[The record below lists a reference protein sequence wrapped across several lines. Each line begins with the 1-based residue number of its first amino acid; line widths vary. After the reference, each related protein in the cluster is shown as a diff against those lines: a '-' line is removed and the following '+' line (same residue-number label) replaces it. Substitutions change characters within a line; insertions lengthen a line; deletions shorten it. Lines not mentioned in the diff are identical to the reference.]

1 MPWLYKNSEKD
12 YGSEYIDKALND
24 VNALYDSLDTSRMTA
39 KQASDTGKEIASSL
53 GGAKASK
60 AKREAKAA
68 SMMNNAGR
76 VQSAVQGAQAASDA
90 VSSSFD
96 ENAQYGSNLAI
107 NQENAEKEAQANKIK
122 DQASNILNTAKAK
135 ADAKAEATKED
146 TAWRKSAFSG
156 LASALLNMGG
166 K

>member
-1 MPWLYKNSEKD
+1 MSWWNRSEKD

-39 KQASDTGKEIASSL
+39 KQATDTGKEIASSL

-107 NQENAEKEAQANKIK
+107 NQDNAEKEAQANKIK
-122 DQASNILNTAKAK
+122 DQASNILKTAEDKANI
-135 ADAKAEATKED
+135 KAETTKED
-146 TAWRKSAFSG
+146 TAWRKGIISQIPS
-156 LASALLNMGG
+156 LLSFGG

>member
-1 MPWLYKNSEKD
+1 MSWWNRSEKD
-12 YGSEYIDKALND
+12 YGSEYIDKALNE

-39 KQASDTGKEIASSL
+39 KQATDTGKEIASSL

-96 ENAQYGSNLAI
+96 ENAKYGSDLAI

-122 DQASNILNTAKAK
+122 DKASDILKIAEDKAN
-135 ADAKAEATKED
+135 AKAEATKD
-146 TAWRKSAFSG
+146 DSNWRENMIKG
-156 LASALLNMGG
+156 LLGFGG
-166 K
+166 KKE

>member
-1 MPWLYKNSEKD
+1 MSWWNRSEKD
-12 YGSEYIDKALND
+12 YGSEYIDKALNE
-24 VNALYDSLDTSRMTA
+24 VNALYDSLDTSRITA
-39 KQASDTGKEIASSL
+39 KQATDTGKEIASSL

-68 SMMNNAGR
+68 SMMNNAGK

-107 NQENAEKEAQANKIK
+107 NQDNAEKEAQANKIK
-122 DQASNILNTAKAK
+122 DKASNILKTAEDKANI
-135 ADAKAEATKED
+135 KAEATKDD
-146 TAWRKSAFSG
+146 TAWRKG
-156 LASALLNMGG
+156 IIGALPSLFGSFGG

>member
-1 MPWLYKNSEKD
+1 MSLLYKNSEKD

-122 DQASNILNTAKAK
+122 DKASNILKAAEDKQNAKA
-135 ADAKAEATKED
+135 AATKED
-146 TAWRKSAFSG
+146 TDWRRGIISSLPSLIGSFG
-156 LASALLNMGG
+156 R
-166 K
+166 